1 MKKRIGWL
9 IVGLLSLLLVC
20 GGVLFYVLVFPTLI
34 SAQAPTISPTATI
47 TLALP
52 DSTPTATPEPT
63 FTFTPQPSPTQTLAP
78 TATATATLVPTFTAT
93 AQPEYLYQIQQG
105 SPKYLKNFIHAEQG
119 CNWMGVI
126 GQVLD
131 ETGAGVENQVVVVS
145 GIMNGKKIEKIAMS
159 GLDAV
164 HGPGGYEIFIDSQLP
179 EKPQFLDIQLF
190 DLSGSPISELYIFE
204 IPTTCDK
211 GLIVINFNPKP

>member
-9 IVGLLSLLLVC
+9 IVGLLSLLMVC
-20 GGVLFYVLVFPTLI
+20 GMFLFYVLVFPTLTF
-34 SAQAPTISPTATI
+34 AQAPTSSPTPTV
-47 TLALP
+47 TLSSP
-52 DSTPTATPEPT
+52 GSTPTATPEPT
-63 FTFTPQPSPTQTLAP
+63 STFTPQPSPTQTPAP
-78 TATATATLVPTFTAT
+78 TATATLAPTITAT

-131 ETGAGVENQVVVVS
+131 ETGAGVENQVVVVT
-145 GIMNGKKIEKIAMS
+145 GTMNGKKIEQIGMS

-164 HGPGGYEIFIDSQLP
+164 HGPGGFEILIDSQLP
-179 EKPQFLDIQLF
+179 EEPQFLEIQLF
-190 DLSGSPISELYIFE
+190 DLEGSPITESYIFE
-204 IPTTCDK
+204 IPTTCDR